1 MKDTWDDYF
10 IDKTNVLKNKL
21 GITDNKVL
29 EEKEKE
35 ITLKKLTYLE
45 LFPIEGKFDINHLK
59 AVHMFLFS
67 DIYPFAGKFRS
78 CSLAKK
84 TQFYDPSIIEDE
96 LKKTL
101 EELNDSITDIYDERK
116 YAYVLAKAYYNMMAI
131 HPFRE
136 GNGRSTREF
145 LREFVLDKNILL
157 RLNVKL
163 DFSKIYENID
173 LKETI
178 LNATGCEV
186 ESIDF
191 STNEIKFK
199 NEKTAN
205 LLEILKRHLVW

>member
-29 EEKEKE
+29 EENEKE

-67 DIYPFAGKFRS
+67 DIYPFAGKFRT

-101 EELNDSITDIYDERK
+101 EELNNSITDIYDERK

-145 LREFVLDKNILL
+145 LREFVLDKNKLL
-157 RLNVKL
+157 TFNVKL
-163 DFSKIYENID
+163 DFSKID
-173 LKETI
+173 KESF
-178 LNATGCEV
+178 L
-186 ESIDF
+186 
-191 STNEIKFK
+191 
-199 NEKTAN
+199 TAVQYRYVYPS
-205 LLEILKRHLVW
+205 LLEEEFYKALVPLEKDKEK